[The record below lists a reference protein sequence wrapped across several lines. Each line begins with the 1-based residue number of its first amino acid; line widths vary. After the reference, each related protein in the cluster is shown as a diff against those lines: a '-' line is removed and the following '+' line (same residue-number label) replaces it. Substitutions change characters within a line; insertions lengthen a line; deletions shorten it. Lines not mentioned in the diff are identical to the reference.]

1 MSPHC
6 NNSFHFT
13 ETNTIK
19 ALITYAN
26 LFNGDIIKPI
36 LQVALDILEID
47 RAIQI
52 AKEAVEGGAD
62 WIEAGTPLIKSEG
75 MDAVRKLK
83 AAFPGSIILADMK
96 TMDTGAL
103 EVEMAA
109 KAGAD
114 IIIILGNAD
123 NSTILDAIRAAR
135 KYGVKVMADLI
146 SAGDPALRAKE
157 LSEMGIDYIN
167 IHVGIDQQMMGEN
180 PVRILKTLKLNVP
193 VAVAGGIDAQSA
205 AEAVMSGA
213 SIVIV
218 GGNIVRS
225 SNVTASARAIRES
238 IDSPEFT
245 EEPEISI
252 DEKTIELLKRVS
264 TPNISDAMHR
274 KGAMKNIRAIC
285 PGTKTVGR
293 AVTVQTFPGD
303 WAKTVEAIDIAK
315 AGDVIVIYNGSPHI
329 APWGE
334 LATLSCINKGVAGVV
349 IDGAVRDVDDIR
361 SLNFP
366 VFATSIVPNA
376 GEPKG
381 FGEINA
387 EIQCCG
393 QVVKP
398 GDFIVGDDNGVVVV
412 PRERGYE
419 IARRAVE
426 VEKNERRIRD
436 EIKRGKT
443 LSEVLYLEKWEKK

>member
-1 MSPHC
+1 LYC
-6 NNSFHFT
+6 QK
-13 ETNTIK
+13 TIK
-19 ALITYAN
+19 ALIKYAN
-26 LFNGDIIKPI
+26 LSDGDVIKPI
-36 LQVALDILEID
+36 LQVALDVLEVE
-47 RAIQI
+47 RALQI

-75 MDAVRKLK
+75 MDAVRRLK
-83 AAFPGSIILADMK
+83 ATFPEHVILADMK

-103 EVEMAA
+103 EIEMAA

-123 NSTILDAIRAAR
+123 NSTVKDAIRAAR
-135 KYGVKVMADLI
+135 KYGVKLMADLM
-146 SAGDPALRAKE
+146 SAGDMTQRARE
-157 LSEMGIDYIN
+157 LAELGIDYIN
-167 IHVGIDQQMMGEN
+167 IHVGIDQQMVGEE
-180 PVRILKTLKLNVP
+180 PVKILKKLKLNVP
-193 VAVAGGIDAQSA
+193 IAVAGGIDAQGA
-205 AEAVMSGA
+205 ADAVLSGA

-225 SNVTASARAIRES
+225 SNVTASARAIRQS
-238 IDSPEFT
+238 IDAPEVT
-245 EEPEISI
+245 KEPEKSI

-274 KGAMKNIRAIC
+274 KGAMKNIHSIF
-285 PGTKTVGR
+285 PGIKMVGR
-293 AVTVQTFPGD
+293 AITVATFEGD
-303 WAKTVEAIDIAK
+303 WAKTVEAIDIASE
-315 AGDVIVIYNGSPHI
+315 GDVIVIYNGSPYV

-361 SLNFP
+361 RLNFP

-387 EIQCCG
+387 EILCG
-393 QVVKP
+393 GQTVKP
-398 GDFIVGDDNGVVVV
+398 GDFIVGDDNGVVVI
-412 PRERGYE
+412 PKERGYE

-426 VEKNERRIRD
+426 VEKNERRIRE

-443 LSEVLYLEKWEKK
+443 LSDVLYLEKWEKK